1 MLAEARAPVYANGYR
16 RQVAAISAVLV
27 LLVQFVAVAHVHPDL
42 LVKSVSSSTHAVLS
56 DLSCPVCMFQAHTS
70 ANAAKI
76 FLLVLPFLG
85 EAFVATARRSRLLIA
100 RKSRFFGRAPPVSV

>member
-1 MLAEARAPVYANGYR
+1 MLAEARATLCANGYR

-27 LLVQFVAVAHVHPDL
+27 LLAQLVAVGHVHPDL
-42 LVKSVSSSTHAVLS
+42 LVKSVSTSTHAMVG

-76 FLLVLPFLG
+76 FLLVLPFLS
-85 EAFVATARRSRLLIA
+85 EAFVATARRSRLLVA
-100 RKSRFFGRAPPVSV
+100 RKSPFLGRAPPAFV